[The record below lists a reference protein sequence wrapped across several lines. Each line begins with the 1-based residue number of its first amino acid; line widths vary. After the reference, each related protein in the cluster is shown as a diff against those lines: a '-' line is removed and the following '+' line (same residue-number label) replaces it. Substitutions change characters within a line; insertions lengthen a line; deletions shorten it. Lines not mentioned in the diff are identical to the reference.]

1 MVIGRMEV
9 RLRIPSARSLKDK
22 RRQIKSLIDRIHK
35 KHNASVAEVGEND
48 IHQMALLG
56 VAVVSNQR
64 DHADRRMASI
74 IEMIN
79 RERELILIDYETEV
93 I

>member
-9 RLRIPSARSLKDK
+9 RLSIPAARSLKDK
-22 RRQIKSLIDRIHK
+22 RRQIKSLVDRIHN

-48 IHQMALLG
+48 DHRMALLG

-64 DHADRRMASI
+64 EHADRRMASI

-79 RERELILIDYETEV
+79 CERELILIDYETEV